1 MTAHAAFHAAL
12 VAAGRQQLAPTHP
25 RASLRQSERYRRLS
39 VPAEPLRRDV
49 EGEHRAIMEAALAR
63 EVDPATA
70 ELSGHL
76 RLTTRILLTADFLLE
91 VDGSG

>member
-12 VAAGRQQLAPTHP
+12 VAAADNTWLLRIREQLYD
-25 RASLRQSERYRRLS
+25 QSERYRRLA
-39 VPAEPLRRDV
+39 VPAQPLPRDV
-49 EGEHRAIMEAALAR
+49 EGEHRAIMEATLAR
-63 EVDPATA
+63 QVEPATA
-70 ELSGHL
+70 ELTGHL